1 LCYYAAVKTLG
12 EIIRNRYLLG
22 LAVFLGAVF
31 GVSFLLPP
39 AAQALTRFFAYM
51 SLACNTIPLPAT
63 PVVLYMGTEYPWIV
77 VALVGGAATSL
88 ANLIDYEIFS
98 TVFKTKL
105 LKKIKDSEHSQASI
119 RTFNRV
125 AFPALA
131 AVNFV
136 VFSWDLIRLVAIA
149 AKYPRWKYALAT
161 FIGRTA
167 RYAVL
172 AAVGEFFKPPLWAV
186 GIVAVLVA
194 LPALVSWVRSR
205 IRKPKES
212 EKEVNRG
219 PEG

>member
-1 LCYYAAVKTLG
+1 VKVLAEIVRNKFLLALAAS
-12 EIIRNRYLLG
+12 
-22 LAVFLGAVF
+22 LAVLF
-31 GVSFLLPP
+31 GLSFLMPP
-39 AAQALTRFFAYM
+39 AARALTRFFAYM
-51 SLACNTIPLPAT
+51 SLASNTIPLPAT
-63 PVVLYMGTEYPWIV
+63 PVIIYMGREYPWIV
-77 VALVGGAATSL
+77 VALVGGVATSL

-98 TVFKTKL
+98 SVFKTKL

-149 AKYPRWKYALAT
+149 AKYPRWKYALAS

-172 AAVGEFFKPPLWAV
+172 ALVGEFFNPPLWAI

-194 LPALVSWVRSR
+194 LPALISWLRSR
-205 IRKPKES
+205 IRKPKE
-212 EKEVNRG
+212 ETN
-219 PEG
+219 